1 MEFMAEKYGK
11 PDYKYEDR
19 SATKQHKK
27 MFKKKDTQST
37 Q

>member
-19 SATKQHKK
+19 SGTKQKK
-27 MFKKKDTQST
+27 IFKKKGT
-37 Q
+37 